1 MNNAV
6 FGKTMENV
14 RNRIKMCLTND
25 DDNAIK
31 WFSKVNF
38 KTASHVDGMFYIQME
53 NEEVEMNKP
62 IYVGTSIL
70 DLSKVTMMNFHYN
83 VIDKNFHGNHSVL
96 YSDTDSLVYEIR
108 NQNVFTW
115 INNNREHFDLSET
128 MNPKMAWLKDDT
140 NKKRLGCMKDENNGY
155 MMKEWTAVSPKVYS
169 AIADTRD
176 KENHNTKKIKGV
188 SKAVVKKQITHQDF
202 NTTIATNNVIKRN
215 VTRIGSVKHNVYIQ
229 FKVRRLY

>member
-1 MNNAV
+1 MMMIMLLS
-6 FGKTMENV
+6 GSQKL
-14 RNRIKMCLTND
+14 I
-25 DDNAIK
+25 
-31 WFSKVNF
+31 F

-53 NEEVEMNKP
+53 YEEVEMNKP
-62 IYVGTSIL
+62 IFVGTSVL

-115 INNNREHFDLSET
+115 ITNNKEYFDLSET

-155 MMKEWTAVSPKVYS
+155 MMKEWTAVSPKGYS

-176 KENHNTKKIKGV
+176 KEITIQRKSRELV
-188 SKAVVKKQITHQDF
+188 RQLLRSK
-202 NTTIATNNVIKRN
+202 
-215 VTRIGSVKHNVYIQ
+215 
-229 FKVRRLY
+229 